1 MKTKV
6 QNKWNHK
13 VYTVDEVKPN
23 SVVLIRE
30 DNSKFEI
37 QISEYRFNYFEIR
50 S

>member
-6 QNKWNHK
+6 QNKWNK
-13 VYTVDEVKPN
+13 KIYTVDEVKAN
-23 SVVLIRE
+23 SIVLIRD

-37 QISEYRFNYFEIR
+37 QLSEYKFNYFEIQ